1 MGVSI
6 QTGGKGNKKPL
17 DAELNLVPFIDL
29 LCCTISFLL
38 ITAVWT
44 QLARINVSQKTVEG
58 KPSEDMKEVPKP
70 TIKITVVIDQDG
82 YRLSTGAG
90 DVTPIPKKDGA
101 YDNTVLR
108 EKLQELKRSHPDKND
123 VHVASE
129 DTVKYEYIVTAM
141 DVCLDAKFQEIGL
154 TDVGAA
160 AL

>member
-6 QTGGKGNKKPL
+6 QPGGKTGKKPL

-44 QLARINVSQKTVEG
+44 QLARINVSQKGEAPSAEQTE
-58 KPSEDMKEVPKP
+58 KPPES
-70 TIKITVVIDQDG
+70 IKITVVIDDTG
-82 YRLSTGAG
+82 YKLSLGQG
-90 DVTPIPKKDGA
+90 DMVPIPKKDNA
-101 YDNTVLR
+101 YDTTQLR
-108 EKLQELKRSHPDKND
+108 EKLTEIKKSHPDKND

-129 DTVKYEYIVTAM
+129 DTVKYEYIVQTM
-141 DVCLDAKFQEIGL
+141 DAVLDAKFQDIGL

>member
-44 QLARINVSQKTVEG
+44 QLSRINVSQKGEAPMAEQTEPPP
-58 KPSEDMKEVPKP
+58 PS
-70 TIKITVVIDQDG
+70 IKITVVIDDTG
-82 YRLSTGAG
+82 YKLSTGQG
-90 DVTPIPKKDGA
+90 DMVPIPKKDGT
-101 YDNTVLR
+101 YDMGALR
-108 EKLQELKRSHPDKND
+108 EKLTDLKKSHPDKND

-129 DTVKYEYIVTAM
+129 DSVKYEYIVQAM
-141 DVCLDAKFQEIGL
+141 DVCLDAKFQDIGL